1 MDLSEIPRSPR
12 VDAYTLH
19 RQTEAKLQKRI
30 VPAGLISQTSPAG
43 RIQRSPFPFQSQLIP
58 SIPVRRQPEYQGFT
72 QEIAVVQRGLLIAG
86 LFVICLGGG
95 GCQKVPAPGPAA
107 AAAHSSTTAAAP
119 APEVA
124 STSPIRFAERTAD
137 SGVDWTYHND
147 REAQHSSILE
157 SLGGGVGVCDFDLDG
172 QLDVL
177 ATGGGRYTAEQSTD
191 GLPTGL
197 FRGLGHWKFQSVG
210 EVARI
215 APARHYSHGMAM
227 GDFNQDGFA
236 DALITGY
243 GGLLLWQNNGDG
255 TFSEVAQQS
264 GLTDTLWS
272 TSAAWADLNRD
283 GHLDLYVTHYVN
295 WSFQNHPYCP
305 GPKPELRETCS
316 PRNFE
321 GLPDVC
327 YFSTG
332 DGTFT
337 DVSEQVGLHKDG
349 KGLGVLAADFDVD
362 GDVDLYVA
370 NDTVPNFLYRN
381 DGTGKFEEIGH
392 ISGTALSDM
401 ATADGSM
408 GVSVGD
414 YNLDGLPDIWVAN
427 YERESFALYRNDGEC
442 YFQHVSQP
450 LGVTGVG
457 AMFVGFGTLFFDA
470 DLDGDEDVW
479 VTNGH
484 VIQYPANAPLKQ
496 VPLLFENVET
506 KRFRNVAPQSGT
518 YATTPHMGRGVC
530 QADFDQDGDRD
541 LLVSHVNDPLSLL
554 ENTTVTTA
562 RALRVRLIGRTSN
575 RTAIGARL
583 VLETSAGRRL
593 RQISGGGSYLSHSD
607 LEVVW
612 GIPEGVLLKSL
623 HIRWPSGQEQ
633 ALTDLQP
640 GTLRIVIEPSA
651 GGAP

>member
-1 MDLSEIPRSPR
+1 MPKVATPQLGSSSSTCRK
-12 VDAYTLH
+12 AF
-19 RQTEAKLQKRI
+19 
-30 VPAGLISQTSPAG
+30 SPAENQNECSIATA
-43 RIQRSPFPFQSQLIP
+43 RCNSPCTLASQ
-58 SIPVRRQPEYQGFT
+58 
-72 QEIAVVQRGLLIAG
+72 
-86 LFVICLGGG
+86 
-95 GCQKVPAPGPAA
+95 
-107 AAAHSSTTAAAP
+107 
-119 APEVA
+119 
-124 STSPIRFAERTAD
+124 
-137 SGVDWTYHND
+137 
-147 REAQHSSILE
+147 
-157 SLGGGVGVCDFDLDG
+157 
-172 QLDVL
+172 
-177 ATGGGRYTAEQSTD
+177 
-191 GLPTGL
+191 
-197 FRGLGHWKFQSVG
+197 
-210 EVARI
+210 
-215 APARHYSHGMAM
+215 
-227 GDFNQDGFA
+227 
-236 DALITGY
+236 
-243 GGLLLWQNNGDG
+243 
-255 TFSEVAQQS
+255 
-264 GLTDTLWS
+264 
-272 TSAAWADLNRD
+272 
-283 GHLDLYVTHYVN
+283 
-295 WSFQNHPYCP
+295 
-305 GPKPELRETCS
+305 EL
-316 PRNFE
+316 
-321 GLPDVC
+321 
-327 YFSTG
+327 
-332 DGTFT
+332 
-337 DVSEQVGLHKDG
+337 
-349 KGLGVLAADFDVD
+349 
-362 GDVDLYVA
+362 A

-392 ISGTALSDM
+392 INGTALSDM

-640 GTLRIVIEPSA
+640 DTPRIVIEPSA